1 MSALPHILGVKI
13 KPVISIADAK
23 PNVVI
28 FVDSFNDLV

>member
-1 MSALPHILGVKI
+1 MSVLPHTLGVKI
-13 KPVISIADAK
+13 KPIISIVDAK